1 MSMYELTRRID
12 NLQSIV
18 MNLFRVGVV
27 TEVEDKSRVRVKF
40 EDRDDLPSYSLQVIQ
55 MNSKDNKDYWLPD
68 IDEPVLCLFLPI
80 GIEQG
85 FVVGAYY
92 PDTLESPE
100 TSKDVRSTTYKDGT
114 VVRYDREAHSMTI
127 DIPESGNLA
136 ITVNGPV
143 TVNAPQ
149 IDIGEPARL
158 EPIVL
163 GDKLA
168 DWITNQLKPW
178 LDGHVHPETQS
189 SYTGP
194 AQSGTTG
201 PFDEGEGAQGGN
213 VYSTKN
219 KTQ

>member
-12 NLQSIV
+12 NIESLV
-18 MNLFRVGVV
+18 KNLIRVGIV
-27 TEVEDKSRVRVKF
+27 TEIEDHSRVRVKF
-40 EDRDDLPSYSLQVIQ
+40 EDRDNLPSYRLQLLQLNTKENQDFWV
-55 MNSKDNKDYWLPD
+55 PD
-68 IDEPVLCLFLPI
+68 IDEPVVCLFLPI

-92 PDTLESPE
+92 PDTIESPE

-114 VVRYDREAHSMTI
+114 VVRYDREAHSMQI

-143 TVNAPQ
+143 TVNAPE
-149 IDIGEPARL
+149 IDIGEPSSL

-168 DWITNQLKPW
+168 SWITDELTAWLNSHTHTGNQGSPTSA
-178 LDGHVHPETQS
+178 PIS
-189 SYTGP
+189 
-194 AQSGTTG
+194 
-201 PFDEGEGAQGGN
+201 PFDEGSGAQGGA

-219 KTQ
+219 RTQ